1 MAQSPIN
8 MTLKIFQGQ
17 TFDFGF
23 QLTDDA
29 GAPRDLTGYSA
40 RMQIRTDVTDTNA
53 IRTWSTTDG
62 HIMIDGPTGTI
73 AFAVSSDETYAL
85 PTQNSLL
92 QWFYDMLLTSPAG
105 HAERP
110 VQGAV
115 VVTPAITRPDPVT

>member
-1 MAQSPIN
+1 MASNPLN
-8 MTLKIFQGQ
+8 MTLQIFQGQ

-23 QLTDDA
+23 QLTNAD
-29 GAPRDLTGYSA
+29 GTPRDLTGYA
-40 RMQIRTDVTDTNA
+40 VRMQIRADVTDTDA

-73 AFAVSSDETYAL
+73 AFNVSSAETYAL
-85 PTQNSLL
+85 PTQNSLI
-92 QWFYDMLLTSPAG
+92 QWFYDMLLTSGGG

-115 VVTPAITRPDPVT
+115 VVTPAVTRPDPVT